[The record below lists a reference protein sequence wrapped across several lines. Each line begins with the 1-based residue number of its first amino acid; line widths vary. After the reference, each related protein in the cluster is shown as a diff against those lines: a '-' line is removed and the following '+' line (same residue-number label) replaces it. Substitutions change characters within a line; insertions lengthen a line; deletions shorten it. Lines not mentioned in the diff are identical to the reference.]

1 MRGKFITLEGPEG
14 AGKTSACKMV
24 TEIFPNRRITIVR
37 EPGSTSFG
45 EKIRSILQ
53 TENMP
58 ARSELM
64 LFEAARAC
72 IVDTVIIPLLEEGV
86 DILCDRFYDST
97 TSYQGFGRGMSLEFL
112 QKVNGFATGGLMPDC
127 TFIFDVPSEVS
138 CRRMEM
144 MGKKRDRLE
153 QNGSDFFDRIRKGYR
168 ILAEKDP
175 EGCLLIDGSREIGEI
190 SEIVYKKINKFL
202 KSALLK

>member
-1 MRGKFITLEGPEG
+1 MRGKFITFEGPEG

-24 TEIFPNRRITIVR
+24 TEIFPNRRITITR

-97 TSYQGFGRGMSLEFL
+97 TSYQGFGRGLPLEQVSYLNQMATNGLTPDLTVVFDIDPLVGMQRKGAPSDRIEAAGPDFHRRVRDGFL
-112 QKVNGFATGGLMPDC
+112 QIVKCESGRMVVIDASRPQK
-127 TFIFDVPSEVS
+127 EVAS
-138 CRRMEM
+138 MV
-144 MGKKRDRLE
+144 GDIIK
-153 QNGSDFFDRIRKGYR
+153 
-168 ILAEKDP
+168 
-175 EGCLLIDGSREIGEI
+175 SRFGW
-190 SEIVYKKINKFL
+190 
-202 KSALLK
+202 